1 MALIYPK
8 SNSGYGD
15 LVGDLAALGGVEGR
29 DFVYAHDYVQNVVA
43 EASEE
48 MYEAWRTSTPLLS
61 ETEAEAD
68 RNAAA
73 ARAAGTGE
81 HDREAGADSSGEK
94 SGDGQKSTA
103 VKKPARTGK

>member
-29 DFVYAHDYVQNVVA
+29 DFVYAHDHVHNVCA

-48 MYEAWRTSTPLLS
+48 MYEAWRTSTPLPS

-73 ARAAGTGE
+73 ARAA
-81 HDREAGADSSGEK
+81 ASDSGGGKGS
-94 SGDGQKSTA
+94 DGQKSTA
-103 VKKPARTGK
+103 AKKPAQTGK